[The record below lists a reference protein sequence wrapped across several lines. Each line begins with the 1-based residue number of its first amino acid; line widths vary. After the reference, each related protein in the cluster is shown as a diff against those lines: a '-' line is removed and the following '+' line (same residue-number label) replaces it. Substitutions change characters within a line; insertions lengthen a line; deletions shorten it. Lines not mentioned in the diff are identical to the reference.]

1 MGGSEMEQEPERTE
15 AGAERL
21 EQLTGLLGTLVAE
34 HGNSGAATVLG
45 VSDRTIRRS
54 LTAGELSRGLRIAL
68 EKHLLLREGAA
79 LPDSPWERRLE
90 ALERQQ
96 MELTQQLS
104 SQAGELGETRA
115 AMTEHVQEAS
125 GRHAE
130 LERALAEALEA
141 QRDLQQR
148 LDRVE
153 ERSQERP
160 ESPPVR
166 DSAMQAGGS
175 GGGAPGHDGAVRDEK
190 AEALVNDWRNAKDV
204 EAQARTRLERVTAAG
219 RRVTAAG
226 RRLALEIELIR
237 EHGVSI
243 PPEERWSEAI
253 RSQELSW
260 RRDALGDRRRER
272 RQLQVRRWVRRVLSL
287 GLWRR

>member
-21 EQLTGLLGTLVAE
+21 EQLMGLLGTLVAE

-104 SQAGELGETRA
+104 SQTGELGETRA

-130 LERALAEALEA
+130 LERALAESLEA

-175 GGGAPGHDGAVRDEK
+175 CGGAPGPDGAVRDEK
-190 AEALVNDWRNAKDV
+190 AEALLNDWRNAKDA
-204 EAQARTRLERVTAAG
+204 EAQARTRLE
-219 RRVTAAG
+219 RVTAAG

-260 RRDALGDRRRER
+260 RRDALGDRGRER
-272 RQLQVRRWVRRVLSL
+272 RRLQIRRWVRRVLTL